1 VRPWCALATIEARG
15 SVRARSGGHVANRPL
30 ILLSNDD
37 GVHAE
42 GVRALREALLQ
53 VGDVF
58 VVAPEHEQSATSH
71 RITLSAPL
79 RHRELGQGIH
89 AVDGTP
95 ADCIY
100 IALNLKGLLPRR
112 PDIVV
117 SGINHGF
124 NLGMDVVYS
133 GTVAAAREGALRG
146 IRAMAVSADHRAS
159 MASVASH
166 VAPLVQHAL
175 RLEMPSG
182 PTMLLNVNYPVGAP
196 CGVRT
201 TRLGKRD
208 YEDTV
213 EARTDPR
220 GRSYYWIG
228 GAVSAHDAV
237 DGADTTA
244 VDTGFVSITPLS
256 LELTQPAHFPTI
268 APLASD
274 ARSTKKEPT

>member
-1 VRPWCALATIEARG
+1 VST
-15 SVRARSGGHVANRPL
+15 RPL

-42 GVRALREALLQ
+42 GVRALRSALMTFA
-53 VGDVF
+53 DVF
-58 VVAPEHEQSATSH
+58 TVAPEHEQSATSH
-71 RITLSAPL
+71 HITLSAPL
-79 RHRELGQGIH
+79 RHRDLGDQLH

-100 IALNLKGLLPRR
+100 VALILKGLLPRR
-112 PDIVV
+112 PDLVV

-146 IRAMAVSADHRAS
+146 IRALAISADPRAQ
-159 MASVASH
+159 MAKVAEH
-166 VAPLVQHAL
+166 ATGLVARALIPNLPESATSPPL
-175 RLEMPSG
+175 
-182 PTMLLNVNYPVGAP
+182 LLNVNYPKDAP
-196 CGVRT
+196 RGVLA
-201 TRLGKRD
+201 TRLGRRD

-228 GAVSAHDAV
+228 GAVSAHDTV

-244 VDTGFVSITPLS
+244 VDNGFVSITPLS
-256 LELTQPAHFPTI
+256 LEMTQPAHFEAVQRI
-268 APLASD
+268 AGAAPERPGEGS
-274 ARSTKKEPT
+274 P

>member
-1 VRPWCALATIEARG
+1 VST
-15 SVRARSGGHVANRPL
+15 RPL

-42 GVRALREALLQ
+42 GVRALRAALM
-53 VGDVF
+53 GFADVF
-58 VVAPEHEQSATSH
+58 TVAPEHEQSATSH

-79 RHRELGQGIH
+79 RHRDLGDQLH

-100 IALNLKGLLPRR
+100 IALNLRGLLPRR
-112 PDIVV
+112 PDLVV

-146 IRAMAVSADHRAS
+146 IRALAISADPRAQ
-159 MASVASH
+159 MAKVAAHAAS
-166 VAPLVQHAL
+166 LVSRAL
-175 RLEMPSG
+175 SASLPAGDVS
-182 PTMLLNVNYPVGAP
+182 PALLLNVNYPKDGP
-196 CGVRT
+196 RGVLA
-201 TRLGKRD
+201 TRLGRRE

-228 GAVSAHDAV
+228 GAVSAHGTEA
-237 DGADTTA
+237 GADTTA
-244 VDTGFVSITPLS
+244 VDSGFVSITPLS
-256 LELTQPAHFPTI
+256 LEMTQPAHFEAAAYI
-268 APLASD
+268 AEGLETA
-274 ARSTKKEPT
+274 

>member
-1 VRPWCALATIEARG
+1 VAT
-15 SVRARSGGHVANRPL
+15 RPL

-37 GVHAE
+37 GVQAE
-42 GVRALREALLQ
+42 GLRALRRALLD
-53 VGDVF
+53 VADVF
-58 VVAPEHEQSATSH
+58 TVAPEHEQSATSH

-79 RHRELGQGIH
+79 RHRVLSDDVH

-112 PDIVV
+112 PDLLV

-124 NLGMDVVYS
+124 NLGMDVIYS

-146 IRAMAVSADHRAS
+146 IRALALSADPHANFEN
-159 MASVASH
+159 VASH
-166 VAPLVQHAL
+166 ARLLVERAL
-175 RLEMPSG
+175 KLQVPGSA
-182 PTMLLNVNYPVGAP
+182 TVLLNVNYPATTLR
-196 CGVRT
+196 GVLA
-201 TRLGKRD
+201 TRLGRRE

-228 GAVSAHDAV
+228 GPVSTHESI

-244 VDTGFVSITPLS
+244 VDNGYVSITPLS
-256 LELTQPAHFPTI
+256 MEMTQPAHFEAAAFVAGTHEEHP
-268 APLASD
+268 
-274 ARSTKKEPT
+274 

>member
-1 VRPWCALATIEARG
+1 MAT
-15 SVRARSGGHVANRPL
+15 RPL

-42 GVRALREALLQ
+42 GLRALRRALLEIA
-53 VGDVF
+53 DVF
-58 VVAPEHEQSATSH
+58 TVAPEHEQSATSH

-79 RHRELGQGIH
+79 RHRVLSSDVH

-100 IALNLKGLLPRR
+100 IALNLRGLLPRR
-112 PDIVV
+112 PNLVV

-124 NLGMDVVYS
+124 NLGSDVIYS
-133 GTVAAAREGALRG
+133 GTVAAAREAALRG
-146 IRAMAVSADHRAS
+146 IRAMALSADARAS
-159 MASVASH
+159 FEQVAAHAKS
-166 VAPLVQHAL
+166 LVLRAL
-175 RLEMPSG
+175 QLEVPGSA
-182 PTMLLNVNYPVGAP
+182 TVLLNVNYPAITP
-196 CGVRT
+196 LRGVLA
-201 TRLGKRD
+201 TRLGRRE

-228 GAVSAHDAV
+228 GPVSTHETI

-244 VDTGFVSITPLS
+244 VDNGYVSVTPLS
-256 LELTQPAHFPTI
+256 MEMTQPAHFE
-268 APLASD
+268 AAAFVAG
-274 ARSTKKEPT
+274 AREESP